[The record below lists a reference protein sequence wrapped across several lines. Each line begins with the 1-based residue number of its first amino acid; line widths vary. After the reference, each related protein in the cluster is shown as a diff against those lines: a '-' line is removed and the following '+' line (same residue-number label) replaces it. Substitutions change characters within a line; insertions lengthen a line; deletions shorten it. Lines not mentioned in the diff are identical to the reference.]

1 MRLTSVTKRFGAQ
14 AALLDVNLEVQ
25 RGEIFGVI
33 GESGAGKSTLLN
45 LLTAELAADAGEVEV
60 LGERLSSLN
69 RSALRALRQRIGV
82 LFQDVHLLSNLT
94 IEGNI
99 GLPLRIAGK
108 GNHRQSIAE
117 MLSFVGL
124 SGYASRF
131 PAQLSGGQQQRV
143 GIARAL
149 VSRPALLLCD
159 EPTSALDSSTAAG
172 ILRLLADARARFGAT
187 VIIVTHDLEAVRA
200 ICDRVALFE
209 GGVLRQVLHVKKRP
223 SSTDQSYLERAREVL
238 EGE

>member
-1 MRLTSVTKRFGAQ
+1 MASVTKRFGAQ
-14 AALLDVNLEVQ
+14 AALLDVDLDVR
-25 RGEIFGVI
+25 RGEIFGVV

-45 LLTAELAADAGEVEV
+45 LLTAELTADEGRLEV
-60 LGERLSSLN
+60 LGEPLTELN
-69 RSALRALRQRIGV
+69 RSALRALRRRIGV

-94 IEGNI
+94 VEENI
-99 GLPLRIAGK
+99 GLPLRIAGEK
-108 GNHRQSIAE
+108 GHRQPIEE

-131 PAQLSGGQQQRV
+131 PAQLSGGQKQRV

-159 EPTSALDSSTAAG
+159 EPTSALDSSTAGG
-172 ILRLLADARARFGAT
+172 ILRLLADARTSLGTT
-187 VIIVTHDLEAVRA
+187 VIVVTHDLDAVRA

-209 GGVLRQVLHVKKRP
+209 GGVLRQVLTVKNRLRH
-223 SSTDQSYLERAREVL
+223 THQSYLERAREVL